1 MRASVTLL
9 YSGSITPNVRS
20 AWKGIELIIADII
33 ERFNLPMESCLEFG
47 VEFGFS
53 TVAFSNYF
61 ENVKGVDIFT
71 GDIHTV
77 HKGNHFEL
85 TKRDLEPY
93 SNIQL
98 FRADYKD
105 WIKQDKAQYGLIHV
119 DIVHT
124 YKDTYDCG
132 FWSAQHSKCVIFHDT
147 ESFIEIRRA
156 VIDIAKAMGK
166 NVYNYPYC
174 HGLGIIV

>member
-1 MRASVTLL
+1 M
-9 YSGSITPNVRS
+9 
-20 AWKGIELIIADII
+20 IIADII
-33 ERFNLPMESCLEFG
+33 ERFNLPKESCLEFG

-53 TVAFSNYF
+53 TVAFSSYF

-71 GDIHTV
+71 GDKHTV
-77 HKGNHFEL
+77 HKENHFET

-132 FWSAQHSKCVIFHDT
+132 LWSAQHSKCAIFHDT
-147 ESFIEIRRA
+147 ESFIGVRRA
-156 VIDIAKAMGK
+156 VIDIAKAAGK
-166 NVYNYPYC
+166 NVYNYPHC
-174 HGLGIIV
+174 NGLGIIV